1 MKKFLYSNKK
11 AMPRPAYRQAG
22 GRQGMTIVELL
33 IVIAIISIIT
43 LISLPTL
50 FKRRSQND
58 LINTTEQI
66 VSILREARTRSVSQ
80 SSSTNWGVRLG
91 NPTTTSPFYALY
103 ARDYGS
109 TTTIGYYK
117 LPPTLV
123 YATSNIPSG
132 SYLDIT
138 FSQISGDASA
148 STSVTIYVGG
158 NSLNSSTISV
168 ASSGA
173 VSF

>member
-1 MKKFLYSNKK
+1 
-11 AMPRPAYRQAG
+11 
-22 GRQGMTIVELL
+22 MTIAELL
-33 IVIAIISIIT
+33 IVVAIISVIT

-66 VSILREARTRSVSQ
+66 ASLLREARARSVSQ

-91 NPTTTSPFYALY
+91 NPTTTSPFYALFY
-103 ARDYGS
+103 SQNYGS
-109 TTTIGYYK
+109 TTTIGYYRM
-117 LPPTLV
+117 PPTLV

-132 SYLDIT
+132 SYVDIT
-138 FSQISGDASA
+138 FSQISGQASA
-148 STSVTIYVGG
+148 STSVTMYVAKG
-158 NSLNSSTISV
+158 NLPSSSTISV